1 MHFWD
6 GLWAFATYTVSFLTL
21 SSVNGPELHQQ
32 APLMAPSHL
41 NGLHIDY
48 QDEMHQ
54 EAPRGPIFK
63 PPGGR
68 LRGPGSEF
76 TCDYSNM
83 VGWSVCT
90 TPDDR
95 GCWLKK
101 GDSTDPND
109 RFDIHT
115 NYETRAPKGVTRHYK
130 LVLTDDVINTDG
142 IYSRDAKI
150 FNGVYPGPWIQ
161 ACWGDVCIYLLLPLL

>member
-6 GLWAFATYTVSFLTL
+6 SLWTSATYVVSLLTL
-21 SSVNGPELHQQ
+21 SPINGPQVHQQ
-32 APLMAPSHL
+32 APLLAPSHL
-41 NGLHIDY
+41 EY
-48 QDEMHQ
+48 QDGIQ
-54 EAPRGPIFK
+54 AARKGPIFK

-90 TPDDR
+90 TPEDR

-101 GDSTDPND
+101 GDSTDPKD

-115 NYETRAPKGVTRHYK
+115 NYETRTPKGVTRYYT
-130 LVLTDDVINTDG
+130 LVLTDDIINTDG
-142 IYSRDAKI
+142 IPSRDAKI
-150 FNGVYPGPWIQ
+150 FNGQYPGPWIQ
-161 ACWGDVCIYLLLPLL
+161 ACWGDVCLHWLVLRL